1 VRRQSWTTRV
11 RVRDDDRRSTTID
24 GEDEWRRIYRACTRA
39 RTEVRAVATMRGG
52 AIVRAAFGLFGS
64 FADALDDDAF
74 ARWTRAR
81 AFDAALDDADDA
93 REIRDARWRRPSV
106 RARVDRGDDG
116 G

>member
-1 VRRQSWTTRV
+1 
-11 RVRDDDRRSTTID
+11 
-24 GEDEWRRIYRACTRA
+24 
-39 RTEVRAVATMRGG
+39 M
-52 AIVRAAFGLFGS
+52 RAAFGLFGS
-64 FADALDDDAF
+64 FADAHDDDVF

-106 RARVDRGDDG
+106 CACVDRGDDG